1 MFNLRFQISGTG
13 GNLYFRRKCVYN
25 TRKNSAENGH
35 HKINEEVRFLRRNR
49 GKRKAI
55 MKPSMIELLY
65 IGEYIAA
72 AVIAVLFALKNGRWS
87 TKTEIDRHTFLRYL
101 MVTAVLL
108 CFGIAIMT
116 GLYML
121 PMQDGWKSCSVGAVR
136 SLMTTGCYAFLGS
149 AVFRRYKVY
158 PRGKELA
165 LVLFL
170 LYAVADLFM
179 AGTMVKYVIL
189 AVTAA
194 GGFLIPDRWK
204 T

>member
-1 MFNLRFQISGTG
+1 
-13 GNLYFRRKCVYN
+13 
-25 TRKNSAENGH
+25 
-35 HKINEEVRFLRRNR
+35 
-49 GKRKAI
+49 

-72 AVIAVLFALKNGRWS
+72 SVIAVLFTLKNGRWS
-87 TKTEIDRHTFLRYL
+87 TKKEIDRHTFLRYL
-101 MVTAVLL
+101 MVTAGIL
-108 CFGIAIMT
+108 CFGIAVMA

-121 PMQDGWKSCSVGAVR
+121 PLQDGWKSGSVGAVR